1 MRAPARFAA
10 LALSLGLSGSVL
22 AAGNLFCCTDN
33 NGKQVCGDLLPQA
46 CYGKAYREIGES
58 GRTIRTVE
66 APLTAEQRAQRAAEE
81 EKRKAEEIARKEQ
94 QRKDQALLETYG
106 SAKDIEIMRQRAQE
120 DVYKSIKSAEASI
133 VEIKKKRKAF
143 ENEAEFYKKKAM
155 PAEVQKGLRA
165 TEFEIKAQQSV
176 IEAKKKELEI
186 IRVKYDEDLKRYNE
200 LSKRPPPQTPSE
212 KK

>member
-1 MRAPARFAA
+1 MRAPARLAV
-10 LALSLGLSGSVL
+10 LALLLGLGSSAQ
-22 AAGNLFCCTDN
+22 AAGNLFCCNDS
-33 NGKQVCGDLLPQA
+33 NGKQVCGDLLPQP

-58 GRTIRTVE
+58 GRTIRYVE

-81 EKRKAEEIARKEQ
+81 EKRKVEEERRKEQ

-106 SAKDIEIMRQRAQE
+106 SAKDIETMRQRAQE
-120 DVYKSIKSAEASI
+120 DVYKSIKAAETSI
-133 VEIKKKRKAF
+133 VEIQKKRKGF
-143 ENEAEFYKKKAM
+143 ENEAEFYKKKS
-155 PAEVQKGLRA
+155 PPPEIQKGLRT

-176 IEAKKKELEI
+176 IEAKKKELDI

-200 LSKRPPPQTPSE
+200 LSRRPPSQTPSE

>member
-200 LSKRPPPQTPSE
+200 LSKRPPPRTPSE

>member
-133 VEIKKKRKAF
+133 VEIKKKRKTF

-200 LSKRPPPQTPSE
+200 LSKRPPPRTPSE